1 MEFLDSD
8 QARIAIVISVAIA
21 MVAIVAYVIFVSRRR
36 QPALPLGR
44 SPTNGVEVGARPELV
59 AAIAEL
65 DEMHELGKIEDSE
78 YMVRRRQ
85 LVQQI
90 IDSDSDRNAF

>member
-1 MEFLDSD
+1 M
-8 QARIAIVISVAIA
+8 AWK
-21 MVAIVAYVIFVSRRR
+21 
-36 QPALPLGR
+36 
-44 SPTNGVEVGARPELV
+44 VGARPELV